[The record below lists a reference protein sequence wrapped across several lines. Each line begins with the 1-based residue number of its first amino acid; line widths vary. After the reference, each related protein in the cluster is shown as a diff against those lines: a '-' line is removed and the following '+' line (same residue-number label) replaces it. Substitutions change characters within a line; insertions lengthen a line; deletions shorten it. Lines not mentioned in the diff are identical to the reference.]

1 MRVPRNEVIRSYSQ
15 LIGVSLTFRQIRS
28 MRTIKPAEMAKN
40 YVTLSN
46 NHDLAL
52 ITALF
57 AADATYYSAYF
68 GEYKGSDAIYAMM
81 ISFFERFPDAHW
93 EVAEYRNIDHEG
105 AEFAFT
111 MTGTDASSNERV
123 ERRGL
128 ERIYFTPA
136 GLIRHIA
143 VYKPDDFP
151 GAN

>member
-1 MRVPRNEVIRSYSQ
+1 MN
-15 LIGVSLTFRQIRS
+15 
-28 MRTIKPAEMAKN
+28 KPAELAKN

-46 NHDLAL
+46 NHDLAR
-52 ITALF
+52 IKPLF
-57 AADATYYSAYF
+57 AVDATYYSAYF
-68 GEYKGSDAIYAMM
+68 GEYKGSDAIHAMM

-93 EVAEYRNIDHEG
+93 DVAEYLDIGNDG

-111 MTGTDASSNERV
+111 MTGTDASSNKRV

-128 ERIYFTPA
+128 ERIYFTPE

-151 GAN
+151 RID